1 MSQFSFEYPLVF
13 LLLVLFLICNY
24 FCKERRESIY
34 FPHISTIMAKSTK
47 KSSLVE
53 FLKWFGIIS
62 AIVALASPV
71 LKDNVRFDNR
81 EGRDIVL
88 ILDSSE
94 SMREFGFDTSNVTK
108 DRFSIAK
115 EAMGKFIK
123 SRKND
128 RIALVTFADSAF
140 IASPLTFDKK
150 LLTQLLS
157 MQRVAIAGR
166 RTAINDALVYSY
178 EMLSKSKAKE
188 KIAILL
194 TDGIDNVSI
203 IPDSEALSMI
213 KSSNI
218 TLYTIGI
225 GRDGEYDAY
234 RLDEFAKAGKGA
246 FFEARDAKTLDAIY
260 TLIDKKETTKLKDR
274 SSIRYTYLYYFPLFV
289 AIIALL
295 FFIYL
300 KERVER

>member
-1 MSQFSFEYPLVF
+1 
-13 LLLVLFLICNY
+13 
-24 FCKERRESIY
+24 
-34 FPHISTIMAKSTK
+34 MAKSTK

-71 LKDNVRFDNR
+71 LKDNVRFDDR

-94 SMREFGFDTSNVTK
+94 SMYEFEFDTSNVTK

-115 EAMGKFIK
+115 EAMGRFIK
-123 SRKND
+123 SRKSD

-157 MQRVAIAGR
+157 MQKVAIAGR

-194 TDGIDNVSI
+194 TDGIDNMSM

-213 KSSNI
+213 KSSDI

-234 RLDEFAKAGKGA
+234 RLNEFAKVGKGA

-260 TLIDKKETTKLKDR
+260 ALIDKKETTKLKDR

>member
-1 MSQFSFEYPLVF
+1 M
-13 LLLVLFLICNY
+13 
-24 FCKERRESIY
+24 
-34 FPHISTIMAKSTK
+34 
-47 KSSLVE
+47 
-53 FLKWFGIIS
+53 KWFGIIS
-62 AIVALASPV
+62 TIVALASPV
-71 LKDNVRFDNR
+71 LKDNVRFDDR

-194 TDGIDNVSI
+194 TDGIDNMSM

-234 RLDEFAKAGKGA
+234 RLNEFAKAGKGA
-246 FFEARDAKTLDAIY
+246 FFKARDAKTLDAIY

-274 SSIRYTYLYYFPLFV
+274 LSIRYTYLYYFPLFV